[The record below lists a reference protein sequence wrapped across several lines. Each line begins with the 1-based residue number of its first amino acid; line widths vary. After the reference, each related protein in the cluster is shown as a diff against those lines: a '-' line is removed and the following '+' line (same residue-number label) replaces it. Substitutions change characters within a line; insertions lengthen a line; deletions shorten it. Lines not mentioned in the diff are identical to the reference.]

1 MISGMHPP
9 LTINKKGWP
18 LYIRTRGEGG
28 NAPLQFIFRKWLKP
42 MSICFP
48 NIPLVF
54 TFTLLFLVKF

>member
-18 LYIRTRGEGG
+18 LYIRTRGGG
-28 NAPLQFIFRKWLKP
+28 SAPLQFIFRKWLKP

-48 NIPLVF
+48 NIPLV
-54 TFTLLFLVKF
+54 